1 MATVSNVELTII
13 REVATASVTVTY
25 TVNWSAFDRTT
36 DLEYAESVR
45 FVGGRPGQD
54 ADTGPLGDDLLGIGL
69 SFIVM
74 ISANGG
80 VTTSRTR
87 SLTFPLADLDGT
99 FLAGHTDDE
108 IRAIVTLTPWLPP
121 AADMAGELVTLAA

>member
-1 MATVSNVELTII
+1 MATASNVDVTIV

-36 DLEYAESVR
+36 DLQYAENVR
-45 FVGGRPGQD
+45 FVGVRSGR
-54 ADTGPLGDDLLGIGL
+54 AAHTGPVGDDLLGIGL
-69 SFIVM
+69 NFIVL

-80 VTTSRTR
+80 VVTPRTR
-87 SLTFPLADLDGT
+87 SLTFPLADLDEA

-108 IRAIVTLTPWLPP
+108 IRAIVTLTPWPPP
-121 AADMAGELVTLAA
+121 AADMAGELVALAA